1 MDIRSD
7 VSLVL
12 ETGLA
17 ALCTIVGV
25 GCASSA
31 DPEELTGAAVGAVIV
46 SPELE
51 IDPPDLG
58 PAAGEQAT
66 AIFERAGDHTLAI
79 WTDNRAT
86 FELNAGAQR
95 REFMGARVDPSGS
108 VLDPTGFRIGPGPVI
123 GGTFAVA
130 CNTDG
135 LCLLVISGTAQD
147 PQSRTVGIRILD
159 NQVLD
164 ATPIV
169 LSGPGSRQATVAWDG
184 AAFRVLWPVL
194 AGGSFLRTLEADGTL
209 GATMPVPVP
218 ELDSFN
224 AAPQIDCGGP
234 RCLLNYRKSNGIDFD
249 VMGRMLDVDGSVS
262 PEFAI
267 SAGPISH
274 NPSGAVWDG
283 TSYWI
288 AVEAVVSNPI
298 PVRLLRVEADG
309 TIFDPDGVQVGTTPS
324 VGSIGLRHAGTHLV
338 LSWQVSTTGN
348 VAEVRNARV
357 AFDGDVLDPG
367 GVPFVITTPP
377 GRFEFEVFGGLNCHA
392 ESCLFF
398 ARHDNGVD
406 SWMRGFRLEGATVVD
421 PEGVIITASPPGQV
435 DPAVAFGSGR
445 YLAVWQDSRLSDRD
459 PLAFRLRGALF
470 SPAMDEFVP
479 FEADPPLDASM
490 RLATQKD
497 PSAAAA
503 KSSYM
508 VAWSA
513 AVPPRKPNIYAE
525 VFGPNGQPIQ
535 STFAVHD
542 TTGLEDHPT
551 VASSGEGYLVAW
563 ERLDSSAARV
573 LRASLFD
580 ANGVA
585 QAPEQFL
592 VAGSGFLPAAGFDG
606 ESYVVVWQR
615 PKSPTDAK
623 RDVVAA
629 RVSTEGVVVD
639 PTGIA
644 IADSAAIEHSHSVG
658 CGGGRCLIVW
668 HTAPSQIRA
677 LRLAQD
683 GTVLDPGGILVAT
696 AKGVAATSVVFDG
709 SSFVVVW
716 RTNTGDVNGAAVSPT
731 GVVSEAAFA
740 IANEATA
747 LQHPIVASDG
757 AGHQLVLYDRHDP
770 SPAYNVRRIRARV
783 MDSTASP

>member
-7 VSLVL
+7 VSRVL
-12 ETGLA
+12 EAFGLA
-17 ALCTIVGV
+17 ALCTIAGV
-25 GCASSA
+25 GCASSD
-31 DPEELTGAAVGAVIV
+31 DPAELSSTAQAVLV
-46 SPELE
+46 SPEFE

-66 AIFERAGDHTLAI
+66 ALFERAGDHTLAI

-86 FELNAGAQR
+86 FELNPGAQR
-95 REFMGARVDPSGS
+95 HEFMGARIDPSGT

-123 GGTFAVA
+123 GGTFAVG
-130 CNTDG
+130 CNPDG
-135 LCLLVISGTAQD
+135 LCLLVISGTALD
-147 PQSRTVGIRILD
+147 PQSRTVGIRILE

-184 AAFRVLWPVL
+184 AAFRVLWPIL
-194 AGGSFLRTLEADGTL
+194 PGGSFLRTVDEDGTL
-209 GATMPVPVP
+209 GATVPVPVP

-224 AAPQIDCGGP
+224 AVPQIDCGGP
-234 RCLLNYRKSNGIDFD
+234 RCLLTYRKSNGIDFD

-262 PEFAI
+262 AEFAI

-283 TSYWI
+283 ARYWI
-288 AVEAVVSNPI
+288 AVEAVVANPI

-309 TIFDPDGVQVGTTPS
+309 TILDPDGVQVGTTPS
-324 VGSIGLRHAGTHLV
+324 VGSIGLRAAGTHLV

-377 GRFEFEVFGGLNCHA
+377 GRFEFEVFGGLNCHG
-392 ESCLFF
+392 ESCMFF
-398 ARHDNGVD
+398 ARHQNDVD
-406 SWMRGFRLEGATVVD
+406 AWMRGFRLEGATVVD
-421 PEGVIITASPPGQV
+421 PEGVIVTASPPGQV
-435 DPAVAFGSGR
+435 DAAATFGSGR

-470 SPAMDEFVP
+470 SPAMDAFAP
-479 FEADPPLDASM
+479 FETDPPLDASM
-490 RLATQKD
+490 RLAAQKK
-497 PSAAAA
+497 PAAAA
-503 KSSYM
+503 SASSYL

-525 VFGPNGQPIQ
+525 VFGPNGQPIRT
-535 STFAVHD
+535 TFAVHD
-542 TTGLEDHPT
+542 TTRLEDNPT
-551 VASSGEGYLVAW
+551 AASSGDGFLVVW
-563 ERLDSSAARV
+563 ERLDSSNVHA
-573 LRASLFD
+573 LRASRFNASGAAL
-580 ANGVA
+580 
-585 QAPEQFL
+585 APEQFL
-592 VAGSGFLPAAGFDG
+592 VTGNGFLPAAGFDG

-629 RVSTEGVVVD
+629 RVSTEGPVLD
-639 PTGIA
+639 PTGIV
-644 IADSAAIEHSHSVG
+644 IADSAAIDHSHSIG

-668 HTAPSQIRA
+668 HTAPSQVRA

-683 GTVLDPGGILVAT
+683 GTVLDPGGFLVAT

-716 RTNTGDVNGAAVSPT
+716 RTNTGDMNGAAVSPS
-731 GVVSEAAFA
+731 GVVSEAAFL

-747 LQHPIVASDG
+747 LQNPIAASDG
-757 AGHQLVLYDRHDP
+757 AGHRLVLYDRNDP
-770 SPAYNVRRIRARV
+770 SSDYNVRRVRARV
-783 MDSTASP
+783 LDFAGP